1 MATKKQVNYVMG
13 LQDDLELVIELDK
26 KYSKK
31 KLEKMPHHEISMII
45 ESLKKLHDE
54 YRSEIIDV
62 KSDFIGMV
70 HDARG
75 Y

>member
-1 MATKKQVNYVMG
+1 MATEKQVNYVLG
-13 LQDDLELVIELDK
+13 LQNDLDLVIEIDK

-31 KLEKMPHHEISMII
+31 KLEKMSHYEISPII
-45 ESLKKLHDE
+45 EKLKYLCDE
-54 YRSEIIDV
+54 HRIEIIEV

-70 HDARG
+70 YDARG

>member
-1 MATKKQVNYVMG
+1 MATEKQINYVLG
-13 LQDDLELVIELDK
+13 LQEDLELVIELDE

-31 KLEKMPHHEISMII
+31 KLEKMSYHEISPII
-45 ESLKKLHDE
+45 DILKDLFDE
-54 YRSEIIDV
+54 NRSEIIDV
-62 KSDFIGMV
+62 KTDFIGMV